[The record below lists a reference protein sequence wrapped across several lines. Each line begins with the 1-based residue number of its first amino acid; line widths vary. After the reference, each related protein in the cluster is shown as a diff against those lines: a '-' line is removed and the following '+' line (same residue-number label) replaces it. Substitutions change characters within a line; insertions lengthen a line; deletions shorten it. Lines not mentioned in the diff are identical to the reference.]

1 MTWQRCLRAPSG
13 RIEACKRLIGTAVD
27 RMAASLAS
35 AAHCVAPA
43 ASSAQ
48 PRRAAAAP
56 ARAPLPAL
64 RGGRS
69 VAAPQLALRSAGRR
83 GAALAAFG
91 GNKKP
96 PPKLDPKNLP
106 GSTPDIWESELL
118 GGLFKARAPPR
129 RGAARIV
136 RALPAS
142 GALTCSVFS
151 CAPQNGY
158 PLVVVAAVG
167 TVLALAWPVIQTMES
182 TFPQARA

>member
-1 MTWQRCLRAPSG
+1 
-13 RIEACKRLIGTAVD
+13 
-27 RMAASLAS
+27 MAASLAS
-35 AAHCVAPA
+35 AARCVAPA

-69 VAAPQLALRSAGRR
+69 VAAPQLAQRSAGRR
-83 GAALAAFG
+83 GAALAAFW